1 MINNISTIKNFIF
14 EEKGSETLLCNILS
28 DELKLF
34 YIYIIEYFCKKTN
47 VAFRVNVENHQTN
60 DLFMKSLQ
68 LFETTSEK
76 KLIEFSNVE
85 KKIVFTNYKLFK
97 KFQKNKYILNSYLFK
112 NDLNIFL
119 KDYLDINEKFV
130 YDKILEYPYL
140 IFSEVFS
147 YKINNNQ
154 SLISKEINN
163 DFILNIRK
171 ELFNLKRL
179 DKDIKKIYS
188 KIKEEF
194 KYKKFSFLIY

>member
-1 MINNISTIKNFIF
+1 MINNISTIKNFVF
-14 EEKGSETLLCNILS
+14 EEKETEALLCNILS
-28 DELKLF
+28 NELKLF

-47 VAFRVNVENHQTN
+47 VAFRSNVENHQTN

-76 KLIEFSNVE
+76 NLIELSNGE

-97 KFQKNKYILNSYLFK
+97 KYQKNKYTLNSYLFK
-112 NDLNIFL
+112 NDLNVFL
-119 KDYLDINEKFV
+119 KDYLGINEKFV